1 MLNVYKIAYDSK
13 IYGPNKRTVIW
24 FRGCSIRCK
33 NCINPE
39 LWERDF
45 SANKSVEEVL
55 SLIKNNDVTI
65 LGGEPLDQEDLE
77 LLIDKLIDQRK
88 SIILF
93 TGYSKN
99 EYDERKKRIVAKCDV
114 VISEPYVE
122 DLKDDSLYLR
132 GSTNQQFTFY
142 SSRYNEKN
150 FEKCNFMEININD
163 NKITSHGRNKNIIYE
178 LLNID

>member
-39 LWERDF
+39 LWERD
-45 SANKSVEEVL
+45 SSVNKSVEEVL

-77 LLIDKLIDQRK
+77 LLIDKLIDQKK

-163 NKITSHGRNKNIIYE
+163 NKITSHGRNKNIINE